1 MQMSDSEE
9 EEGEIE
15 SEEQQEE
22 GDGGAERADQKDG
35 GEDEPAGEVEANGVV
50 EVVLVLVGVS
60 DGEAAG
66 GQDDGEGEPEAAVGG
81 ESSGTKG
88 VADGHFPVII

>member
-1 MQMSDSEE
+1 MSDSKE

-15 SEEQQEE
+15 GEEEQEE
-22 GDGGAERADQKDG
+22 GDGGAESADQEDG
-35 GEDEPAGEVEANGVV
+35 GEDEPAGKVETNGVV
-50 EVVLVLVGVS
+50 EVVLVLVRIA

-66 GQDDGEGEPEAAVGG
+66 GQDDGEGEPETTVGG

-88 VADGHFPVII
+88 VADGHFPGGVC